1 MSRFQLRK
9 NTDEEYRVST
19 LELFYDLVFV
29 FAVTQVTHLLLEHLT
44 WLGALQSLIVVLVV
58 WWAWQFTTWATNELD
73 PDAIPIRLMLI
84 AIMLGSLLMSVAI
97 PEAFGDK
104 GLLFAAAYVAIQV
117 GRQSFMTFVTA
128 EAGSNERNR
137 ALHILIW
144 FLFAAVFWIVGGL
157 AEGDTRIVLWLV
169 ALAIDYGGPLVT
181 YKVPF
186 LQRQVTMDAWNIGGG
201 HFAERFQL
209 FTIIALGETVVLTGA
224 TTAGLELD
232 FPTVATFV
240 AAFLSTVCLWWL
252 YFNFVSD
259 VFERLLVNAEN
270 RTKMARDL
278 YTFGH
283 IPIIAGIILCAVGDE
298 LMIAHPGHYLETPAL
313 IAVISGPVLYLMS
326 FAPIRWRMS
335 GGLPA
340 KRTAGAAAC
349 VAVGLVAAGTHM
361 PALTVGVLLAA
372 ILISVVTWETLAPS
386 RPYEPEDDP
395 LLRSGAEATSQ

>member
-1 MSRFQLRK
+1 MRR
-9 NTDEEYRVST
+9 NTDEEYRAST

-29 FAVTQVTHLLLEHLT
+29 FAVTQVTHLLIEHLT
-44 WLGALQSLIVVLVV
+44 WLGALQSVIVLLVV

-128 EAGSNERNR
+128 GSGTNERNR
-137 ALHILIW
+137 SLHILIW
-144 FLFAAVFWIVGGL
+144 FMASAVFWIAGGL
-157 AEGDTRIVLWLV
+157 VEGDARIILWLV
-169 ALAIDYGGPLVT
+169 ALAFDYGGPLMT
-181 YKVPF
+181 YRVP
-186 LQRQVTMDAWNIGGG
+186 LLVRHVTMDAWDIGGG

-232 FPTVATFV
+232 LPTVTAFT
-240 AAFLSTVCLWWL
+240 AAFLATVCLWWL
-252 YFNFVSD
+252 YFNYVGD
-259 VFERLLVNAEN
+259 VFEKLLVNAGN

-298 LMIAHPGHYLETPAL
+298 LVIAHPAHHLETAAL
-313 IAVISGPVLYLMS
+313 IAVVAGPVLYLLS
-326 FAPIRWRMS
+326 FVSIRWRLT
-335 GGLPA
+335 GGLA
-340 KRTAGAAAC
+340 TKRASGAVAC
-349 VAVGLVAAGTHM
+349 IAVGLIAGAFHI
-361 PALTVGVLLAA
+361 PALAVGMLLVA
-372 ILISVVTWETLAPS
+372 ILIAVVAWETISPS
-386 RPYEPEDDP
+386 RPPGGPADEEESMSP
-395 LLRSGAEATSQ
+395 A